1 MEMPGF
7 DLAWRGFHRAQVRE
21 FVREVEA
28 ELRRVAAE
36 RDAAIRQGEALA
48 ARLTAAYEENR
59 ELRASIDRI
68 SRVPI
73 APDAL
78 QERSRRMLEITRE
91 EADEITMRATE
102 EAARLKAE
110 HEALVAQTK
119 AERDKQR
126 AEHED
131 LMRRAAEHRRKLD
144 EEAAQAR
151 DRITTDFE
159 LAMKLRRAEAMRA
172 LAEQDEAAQARARKL
187 LDDAAEKGR
196 RLVAEAQA
204 EADVALKLRED
215 VLKQLLGARELVAE
229 AGAVLSM
236 PDDEPRPAVPAQR
249 RNRPEEARTGTEA
262 ATG

>member
-36 RDAAIRQGEALA
+36 RDAAIHRGEALA
-48 ARLTAAYEENR
+48 ARLIAAHEENR
-59 ELRASIDRI
+59 ELHASIDRI

-91 EADEITMRATE
+91 EAEEITAQAAE
-102 EAARLKAE
+102 DAARLKAE
-110 HEALVAQTK
+110 HEALIAKTQ
-119 AERDKQR
+119 AEREKQR

-131 LMRRAAEHRRKLD
+131 LMRRATEHRRKLD
-144 EEAAQAR
+144 EEATQAR
-151 DRITTDFE
+151 GRITDDFE
-159 LAMKLRRAEAMRA
+159 RAMKLRRAQAMRA
-172 LAEQDEAAQARARKL
+172 LAEQDKAAQARARKL
-187 LDDAAEKGR
+187 IDEATESGK
-196 RLVAEAQA
+196 RLVAEAQQQ
-204 EADVALKLRED
+204 ADVALKLRDD
-215 VLKQLLGARELVAE
+215 VLKQLVGCRELVAE
-229 AGAVLSM
+229 AGSVLSM
-236 PDDEPRPAVPAQR
+236 PEDPRASVPAQR
-249 RNRPEEARTGTEA
+249 RNRPEARTGTEA